1 MVFIIRI
8 STRPTVEVLL
18 QLGPEQAFPVGHDVL
33 GEVEKG
39 AFLAWR
45 QAPFPDHA
53 PADWC

>member
-1 MVFIIRI
+1 MVFIIRPI

-45 QAPFPDHA
+45 HGGGLGVI
-53 PADWC
+53 